1 MTHKELREISLS
13 FRRLSSN
20 LLNSTESTASVI
32 IQRFKTYID
41 GTPIIADI
49 IKRAIDGIDYDYQEC
64 FRDHAHGGWSEISPP
79 VDEKCHVK
87 AMYDYLKVIV
97 ENGGNV
103 LGVAMSY
110 YHASGKFNDI
120 IRRFLDAAFKPLI
133 DYINDEISKEM
144 ILLEEEKAPT
154 MTQNIETVYGT
165 VNQQGNGTI
174 ASETYLLSPEAREIT
189 ALIDRIMPCLDKL
202 PDIPADAIEDV
213 KDDLQSIEEQIK
225 SKEPKGS
232 RLKKGVNGIKK
243 FLSDFSMKL
252 AVSLAASTVTQ
263 LDWTTL
269 IAKIEEYIALLHL

>member
-154 MTQNIETVYGT
+154 MTQNIETVWYRGKNIGKLCGTCCRKLSSCRRREYTRGHLRSQRYGRAAD
-165 VNQQGNGTI
+165 V
-174 ASETYLLSPEAREIT
+174 YR
-189 ALIDRIMPCLDKL
+189 
-202 PDIPADAIEDV
+202 PA
-213 KDDLQSIEEQIK
+213 
-225 SKEPKGS
+225 
-232 RLKKGVNGIKK
+232 
-243 FLSDFSMKL
+243 
-252 AVSLAASTVTQ
+252 
-263 LDWTTL
+263 
-269 IAKIEEYIALLHL
+269 